1 MPNALKPRQ
10 TIGFRTAILQLV
22 LGAVLFSVGT
32 IGIVGYVS
40 SARTLE
46 EIRQQHFSLVS
57 LTLSGEISRIL
68 EPAEQIL
75 PALKNFTDR
84 GLINLLDSDRLGI
97 FLAERLRQQ
106 EDVSWLSF
114 TDSATGAFT
123 GAWRDA
129 EGRIGVK
136 HSDPNVNN
144 GRPRI
149 PLGLKWVA
157 LAVTGGRWINS
168 LGTGL

>member
-1 MPNALKPRQ
+1 MPNALRPRQ

-57 LTLSGEISRIL
+57 LTLSGEVSRIL

-84 GLINLLDSDRLGI
+84 GLISPLDSDRLGI

-114 TDSATGAFT
+114 TDSATAAFT
-123 GAWRDA
+123 GA
-129 EGRIGVK
+129 
-136 HSDPNVNN
+136 
-144 GRPRI
+144 
-149 PLGLKWVA
+149 
-157 LAVTGGRWINS
+157 
-168 LGTGL
+168 